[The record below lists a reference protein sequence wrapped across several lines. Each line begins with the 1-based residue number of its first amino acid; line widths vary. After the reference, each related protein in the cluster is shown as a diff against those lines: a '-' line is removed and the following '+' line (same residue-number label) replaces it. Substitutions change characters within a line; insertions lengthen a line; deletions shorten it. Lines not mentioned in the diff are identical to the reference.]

1 MPFHQSPNT
10 AMKSVIPH
18 PTRVTTASTAHHGTV
33 TTSLVPARLL
43 AEPFAC
49 CQSSSVF
56 ANRLPL
62 SPHLSDSTMQLLI
75 PNYAENRGHYR
86 NPRLSKMANGW
97 AITQPLPNG
106 EHEMITCVRGAGLHP
121 KEGEIPLTGTAELTH
136 VAGTSTGNSPII
148 MHFDDSLG
156 DAVAENDVDALQDA
170 IHNVSIC
177 HSAETVAQAI
187 NAHVPLTEVP
197 LGPLYS
203 YAVASSVG
211 GDDLHEQHPSCVF
224 ACPPEGENG
233 LGKMFGRLLSASDAL
248 EMKTFFLDF
257 IVNHIGSAAYLK
269 ARPKTQNMAR
279 LQVVHRLTSMT
290 GARRAIEHPRD
301 AHALADGQDPPARR
315 ALRGICSSISS

>member
-75 PNYAENRGHYR
+75 PNYAENRSHYR

-106 EHEMITCVRGAGLHP
+106 EHEMITCVRGVGLHP

-187 NAHVPLTEVP
+187 NAHVPLTE
-197 LGPLYS
+197 
-203 YAVASSVG
+203 
-211 GDDLHEQHPSCVF
+211 HPSCVF

-290 GARRAIEHPRD
+290 GPRCAIEHPRD
-301 AHALADGQDPPARR
+301 AHALTNGQDPHTHR
-315 ALRGICSSISS
+315 ALRGTCSSVDR